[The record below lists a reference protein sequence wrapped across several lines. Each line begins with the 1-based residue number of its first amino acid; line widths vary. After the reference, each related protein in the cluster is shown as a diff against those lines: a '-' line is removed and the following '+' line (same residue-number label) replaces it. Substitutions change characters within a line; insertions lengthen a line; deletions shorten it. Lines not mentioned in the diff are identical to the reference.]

1 MKSWF
6 NAINFGSAFVVLL
19 VAIGL
24 AACGGPTSFE
34 IADQPDSP
42 SAASDEAVSSLQ
54 PAPELSPEDV
64 VRIQV
69 EALRN
74 NDDADTGI
82 EITFR
87 FASPSNKQATGPLF
101 RFTQLVKN
109 PVYRPMLN
117 HKLAEYGSLEQSGD
131 TATQRVTIVEQ
142 DGSATVYL
150 FSLSRQDDPSCQG
163 CWMTDSV
170 TVVPTRSQDLK
181 GI

>member
-6 NAINFGSAFVVLL
+6 NAIFFTPVFVTLVLI
-19 VAIGL
+19 AAL
-24 AACGGPTSFE
+24 AACAPLSLELTDQLDEPAATSTE
-34 IADQPDSP
+34 ASP
-42 SAASDEAVSSLQ
+42 SLQ
-54 PAPELSPEDV
+54 PDPELTPGEV
-64 VRIQV
+64 VQIQV
-69 EALRN
+69 EALQN
-74 NDDADTGI
+74 NDDTDTGI

-101 RFTQLVKN
+101 RFAQLVKN

-117 HKLAEYGSLEQSGD
+117 HKLAEYGPLKQSGD

-150 FSLSRQDDPSCQG
+150 FSLSRQNEPPCQG
-163 CWMTDSV
+163 CWLTDSV

>member
-6 NAINFGSAFVVLL
+6 NATYLTSAFVSLFLTVGL
-19 VAIGL
+19 VACAPMSLKATGQL
-24 AACGGPTSFE
+24 
-34 IADQPDSP
+34 DQTA
-42 SAASDEAVSSLQ
+42 AASDETAPNLQ
-54 PAPELSPEDV
+54 PDPRLSPEEV

-69 EALRN
+69 EALQN
-74 NDDADTGI
+74 NDEADTGI

-101 RFTQLVKN
+101 RFAQLVKN

-117 HKLAEYGSLEQSGD
+117 HKLAEYGPLKQSGD

-150 FSLSRQDDPSCQG
+150 FSLSRQSEPPCQG
-163 CWMTDSV
+163 CWLTDSV